1 MYYIEIE
8 DLVANALIEIIE
20 NNAARVI
27 NFDTLTKYGDCIV
40 KKLRDE
46 KKDVYLLLSRDRTN
60 EFIHDYTKYF
70 AIDEQKNTITVK
82 EDVSVEKLKKEFRS
96 NMALD
101 VFLACTSREALTA
114 LGVAA

>member
-1 MYYIEIE
+1 VYYIEIE

-46 KKDVYLLLSRDRTN
+46 NKDVYLLLSRDRTN
-60 EFIHDYTKYF
+60 EFIHDYTEYF
-70 AIDEQKNTITVK
+70 VIDEQKNTIAVK
-82 EDVSVEKLKKEFRS
+82 ENIGVVELKKKFRS

-101 VFLACTSREALTA
+101 VFLACTSREALSA